1 MKLNLQSDKEKGR
14 VRQREQV
21 REIESATERER
32 EIDTQTDAITMV
44 GINKEAIRKI
54 EYDIYIF
61 SPY

>member
-1 MKLNLQSDKEKGR
+1 M
-14 VRQREQV
+14 

-32 EIDTQTDAITMV
+32 EIDTQTDAIAMV

>member
-1 MKLNLQSDKEKGR
+1 MESNLQSDKEKGR
-14 VRQREQV
+14 VRQRGKV

-32 EIDTQTDAITMV
+32 NRHTNRCNHNGRDK
-44 GINKEAIRKI
+44 KEAIRKI

>member
-1 MKLNLQSDKEKGR
+1 M
-14 VRQREQV
+14 

-44 GINKEAIRKI
+44 GINKEAISKI

>member
-1 MKLNLQSDKEKGR
+1 MNLQSDKDKDR
-14 VRQREQV
+14 VRQKGQV
-21 REIESATERER
+21 REIESVTERER